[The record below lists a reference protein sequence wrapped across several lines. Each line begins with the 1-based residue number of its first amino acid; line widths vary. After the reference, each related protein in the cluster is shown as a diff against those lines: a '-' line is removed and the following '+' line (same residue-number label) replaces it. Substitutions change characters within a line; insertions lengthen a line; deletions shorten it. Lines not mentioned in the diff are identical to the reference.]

1 VDYDDRMSIT
11 GRQELVELGRIYLL
25 FNNPQVPNSDSNRNL
40 GSGQQTTRA
49 GWQRQGGQAEQS
61 NRQVR
66 KQTNTT
72 FETKR
77 KQNKND
83 KRASRCNGT
92 TESFKVNVSSL
103 QLLAPLSI
111 ATRDSSHHLVPSQLH
126 FLLLREIVTGDDS
139 DDDAVTPQSTKEEG
153 DNQTK

>member
-1 VDYDDRMSIT
+1 VGWGS
-11 GRQELVELGRIYLL
+11 
-25 FNNPQVPNSDSNRNL
+25 SD
-40 GSGQQTTRA
+40 
-49 GWQRQGGQAEQS
+49 
-61 NRQVR
+61 
-66 KQTNTT
+66 
-72 FETKR
+72 
-77 KQNKND
+77 
-83 KRASRCNGT
+83 GT